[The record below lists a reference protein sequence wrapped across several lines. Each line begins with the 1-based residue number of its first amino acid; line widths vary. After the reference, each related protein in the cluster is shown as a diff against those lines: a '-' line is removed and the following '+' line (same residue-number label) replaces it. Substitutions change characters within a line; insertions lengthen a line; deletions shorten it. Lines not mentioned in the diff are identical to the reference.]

1 MERLQALKVLSDI
14 LQHILGLSGLQ
25 ILFLLLSL
33 SLFIMVISSYYY
45 VLTFINYQIF
55 FIRLL
60 LVLIIIIA
68 AIMIFGSSLNP
79 ANPIQQKL
87 EKKSWEKKHGI
98 VLQLEKTLLWKMTNN
113 SSVWV
118 KKPIMYH
125 KHLRTIQFGGFSL
138 GWPPV
143 TNRGYC
149 CSSFW
154 PIRKPVVVLLQL
166 VLLFL
171 QPQQNLE
178 VVNILLMVQGTNI
191 SHQYEKESLIFPT
204 AFSPNI
210 SGT

>member
-1 MERLQALKVLSDI
+1 
-14 LQHILGLSGLQ
+14 
-25 ILFLLLSL
+25 
-33 SLFIMVISSYYY
+33 MVVSYSYYY

-138 GWPPV
+138 GWPPALTGGIAAPV
-143 TNRGYC
+143 FGPSDSCRSLAAAC
-149 CSSFW
+149 PSLSSAST
-154 PIRKPVVVLLQL
+154 K
-166 VLLFL
+166 
-171 QPQQNLE
+171 
-178 VVNILLMVQGTNI
+178 
-191 SHQYEKESLIFPT
+191 S
-204 AFSPNI
+204 
-210 SGT
+210 